1 MPVPIPTID
10 TFELSRSGRRV
21 EGQVVI
27 AQLPRLAEFV
37 TTSRDRL
44 RYDIAGLI
52 DEDGYPAADLHVE
65 GRLQLICQR
74 CNASLDFDLDRKA
87 RFRFVATEQELNAFP
102 IEDDEIEMI
111 VGSRNMSVYD
121 WVEDEAI
128 LSLPLVPRHG
138 ECSAPVKTEGDPSAV
153 TAPNPFAVLLA
164 LRDNYDGTKRH
175 N

>member
-1 MPVPIPTID
+1 MPVQVPTID
-10 TFELSRSGRRV
+10 SFELSRSGRCV
-21 EGQVVI
+21 EGEVAV

-37 TTSRDRL
+37 TTAQDCL
-44 RYDIAGLI
+44 RYKIAGLI
-52 DEDGYPAADLHVE
+52 DEDGYPAADLHLE

-74 CNASLDFDLDRKA
+74 CNGSLDFELDRAA
-87 RFRFVATEQELNAFP
+87 RFRFVATEEELNALP

-111 VGSRNMSVYD
+111 VGSRSMSVYD

-128 LSLPLVPRHG
+128 LSLPLVPRHD
-138 ECSAPVKTEGDPSAV
+138 ECSTPSKTEGDVALV

-164 LRDNYDGTKRH
+164 LRDNDDGTEGH